1 MSFVRS
7 APPSIWRRGAT
18 TVLASALAVLL
29 LAAPAEVRAEGVAH
43 TASAA
48 VPDEASRTGSFI
60 RADGTRLVEPDG
72 TTFAIKGI
80 SLGNWLIQEGYMFR
94 FVRAKSPR
102 QIEALVERLVG
113 PEEADRFWTAF
124 RHRYVTK
131 ADVDF
136 IAAAGFTTIRVPLH
150 FKLFVDPTDP
160 TRFEG
165 PGWALLDRLIGW
177 CREAGLKVIIDLHAA
192 PGGQTGVNHDDGPGY
207 PVMFYVPAHKRLTVA
222 LWTEIARRYRD
233 EPAVLGYDLLN
244 EPISPYHDTGYLNP
258 RLEPFY
264 RELVEAIRAVD
275 PNHVVILAGAQWSTS
290 FAMLGPPFADNLA
303 FTYHKF
309 WASTERD
316 GVQEYV
322 NFMAVH
328 DVPVF
333 VGETGELT
341 DEWNERFR
349 KLNERFGIGWSF
361 WPYKYMD
368 SGSTVISVSRPEG
381 WEAIVAASALPPS
394 EWTDAALPS
403 PEVAR
408 AALDAYLDAILL
420 QNGRVNDG
428 YLRSL
433 GLRVPPLPTP
443 ETGPE
448 TEPEDLIPVS
458 SGAP

>member
-1 MSFVRS
+1 
-7 APPSIWRRGAT
+7 
-18 TVLASALAVLL
+18 VLAAALASLSLAVAGGVHAETPAGTEAIAGVQH
-29 LAAPAEVRAEGVAH
+29 AAPAAGFVRAEG
-43 TASAA
+43 
-48 VPDEASRTGSFI
+48 
-60 RADGTRLVEPDG
+60 TRLVAPDG
-72 TTFAIKGI
+72 ETFAIKGI
-80 SLGNWLIQEGYMFR
+80 SLGNWLMQEGYMFR

-113 PEEADRFWTAF
+113 SEEADRFWAAF
-124 RHRYVTK
+124 RDRYVTK

-150 FKLFVDPTDP
+150 FKLFVDPEDP

-244 EPISPYHDTGYLNP
+244 EPISPYHDIGYLNP

-264 RELVEAIRAVD
+264 RELVTAIRAVD
-275 PNHVVILAGAQWSTS
+275 PNHLIILAGAQWSTS
-290 FAMLGPPFADNLA
+290 FAMLGPPFDDNLA
-303 FTYHKF
+303 YTYHKF

-349 KLNERFGIGWSF
+349 TLNERFGIGWSF

-368 SGSTVISVSRPEG
+368 SGSTVISVQRPEG
-381 WEAIVAASALPPS
+381 WAAVVAASALPPDGWS
-394 EWTDAALPS
+394 DAALPS
-403 PEVAR
+403 SEEAG
-408 AALDAYLDAILL
+408 AALDAYLEAILL
-420 QNGRVNDG
+420 PNGRVNDG

-433 GLRVPPLPTP
+433 GLAVPPLPGEAP
-443 ETGPE
+443 LPA
-448 TEPEDLIPVS
+448 TEPEERIPVS

>member
-1 MSFVRS
+1 MPASIKGVFLPR
-7 APPSIWRRGAT
+7 APRRHRIAAV
-18 TVLASALAVLL
+18 VLVAVAVLL
-29 LAAPAEVRAEGVAH
+29 PLLAGAARAG
-43 TASAA
+43 
-48 VPDEASRTGSFI
+48 DFI
-60 RADGTRLVEPDG
+60 RAEGTRLVRPDG

-80 SLGNWLIQEGYMFR
+80 SLGNWLMQEGYMFR
-94 FVRAKSPR
+94 FERAKSPR

-113 PEEADRFWTAF
+113 PEEAERFWTAF
-124 RHRYVTK
+124 RDRYVTK

-150 FKLFVDPTDP
+150 YKLFVDAADP
-160 TRFEG
+160 ARFDG

-177 CREAGLKVIIDLHAA
+177 CRAAGLKVIIDLHAA

-207 PVMFYVPAHKRLTVA
+207 PVMFYVPAHMRQTVA

-264 RELVEAIRAVD
+264 RELVEAIRTVD
-275 PNHVVILAGAQWSTS
+275 PDHLIILAGAQWSSS
-290 FAMLGPPFADNLA
+290 FEMLGPPFDDNLA
-303 FTYHKF
+303 YTYHAF

-316 GVQEYV
+316 GVQKYV
-322 NFMAVH
+322 NFMTVH

-349 KLNERFGIGWSF
+349 TLNERFGIGWSF

-368 SGSTVISVSRPEG
+368 SGSTVISVPRPAG

-394 EWTDAALPS
+394 AWTDAALPS

-408 AALDAYLDAILL
+408 AALGAYLEAILL
-420 QNGRVNDG
+420 ENGRINAG

-433 GLRVPPLPTP
+433 GLAVPTLPDP
-443 ETGPE
+443 SSDPAPGSQEM
-448 TEPEDLIPVS
+448 IPVG
-458 SGAP
+458 SGAPTAYP

>member
-1 MSFVRS
+1 MPSPTVCLFVPRAS
-7 APPSIWRRGAT
+7 HGTARRRHVRAR
-18 TVLASALAVLL
+18 LRAALAVLL
-29 LAAPAEVRAEGVAH
+29 MLLAGGARAEDFIQTNGFVRAEGA
-43 TASAA
+43 
-48 VPDEASRTGSFI
+48 
-60 RADGTRLVEPDG
+60 RLARPDG

-80 SLGNWLIQEGYMFR
+80 SLGNWLMPEGYMFR

-113 PEEADRFWTAF
+113 PEEAERFWTAF
-124 RHRYVTK
+124 RARYVTK

-150 FKLFVDPTDP
+150 YKLFVDAADP

-177 CREAGLKVIIDLHAA
+177 CRTAGLKVIIDMHAA

-207 PVMFYVPAHKRLTVA
+207 PVMFYVPAHRRLTVA

-233 EPAVLGYDLLN
+233 EPTVLGYDLLN

-275 PNHVVILAGAQWSTS
+275 PNHVIILAGAQWSTS
-290 FAMLGPPFADNLA
+290 FAMLGPPIADNLA
-303 FTYHKF
+303 YTYHKF

-381 WEAIVAASALPPS
+381 WEAIAAASALPPS
-394 EWTDAALPS
+394 AWTDAALPT

-408 AALDAYLDAILL
+408 AALDAYLEAILL
-420 QNGRVNDG
+420 QNGHVNAG

-433 GLRVPPLPTP
+433 GLRVPPLPEP
-443 ETGPE
+443 GSAPGPE
-448 TEPEDLIPVS
+448 EMIPVG
-458 SGAP
+458 SGAPTANP